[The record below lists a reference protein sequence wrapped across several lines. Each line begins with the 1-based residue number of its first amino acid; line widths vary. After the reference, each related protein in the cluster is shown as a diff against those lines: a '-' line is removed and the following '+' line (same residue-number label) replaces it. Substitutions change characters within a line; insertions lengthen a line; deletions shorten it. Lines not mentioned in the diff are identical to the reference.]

1 MNIATIALCLA
12 VGAFLYRWRGGPSW
26 LPAPRGLKLALCAA
40 FLNAPAALWMLPAFT
55 LPHAV
60 VLVVCIAATIG
71 TVALGH
77 GAYTNLDRTPPKDK
91 DRVGEYQEEP
101 WFGCLVFG
109 PKVSPDVYRFGL
121 RWLFWNGRLF
131 GSRENYEIVALG
143 VTGLVNVLPAAV
155 AFGAVGNWYGAVAL
169 GGAGVLKGLAYWTGW
184 LTHDA
189 SRATALGEW
198 YTGATW
204 GVVVGLLV
212 AGRPL

>member
-1 MNIATIALCLA
+1 MTTITIVASLVL
-12 VGAFLYRWRGGPSW
+12 GAFLYRWRGGPSW
-26 LPAPRGLKLALCAA
+26 LPAPRFLKLAACAA

-55 LPHAV
+55 LSHALIV
-60 VLVVCIAATIG
+60 VACIAATIG
-71 TVALGH
+71 TLALGH
-77 GAYTNLDRTPPKDK
+77 GAYIDLGHTPEKNK

-109 PKVSPDVYRFGL
+109 SKVYRFGL

-143 VTGLVNVLPAAV
+143 ATGFVNVLPAAM
-155 AFGAVGNWYGAVAL
+155 AFGVVAHWYGAVAL
-169 GGAGVLKGLAYWTGW
+169 AGVGVLKGVAYWMGW
-184 LTHDA
+184 LTHNA

-204 GVVVGLLV
+204 GVVVGILI